1 METLHKL
8 KEFLDPT
15 YLIQLFGYPGLT
27 AIVFLETGAMVF
39 FLPGDSLL
47 FMAGLFAGNGDLN
60 LFLLWLLLIPAAVI
74 GDATS
79 YMIGAKMGPA
89 LFNKPE
95 SRFFKPAHMK
105 AAHDFYEKH
114 GGKAIIMA
122 RFMPIVRTFVPVVAG
137 IGKMPYRRFAS
148 FNIIGG
154 LAWVV
159 SMTVAG
165 YFLGQFEFVKK
176 RIELIVIGIIFLSV
190 LPGLIAWLR
199 ARKGGGGNNSF
210 ATMSASPDK
219 KPEAAT
225 R

>member
-8 KEFLDPT
+8 KEFIEPT
-15 YLIQLFGYPGLT
+15 HLIQMFGYPGLT
-27 AIVFLETGAMVF
+27 LIVFLETGAMIF

-60 LFLLWLLLIPAAVI
+60 LLYLWLLLIPAAII

-79 YMIGAKMGPA
+79 YLIGSRVGPA

-105 AAHDFYEKH
+105 AAHDFYERH

-122 RFMPIVRTFVPVVAG
+122 RFIPIVRTFVPVVAG
-137 IGKMPYRRFAS
+137 IGKMPYRSFAA
-148 FNIIGG
+148 FNAVGG
-154 LAWVV
+154 LLWVM
-159 SMTVAG
+159 SMTVMG
-165 YFLGQFEFVKK
+165 YFLGQIEFVKK
-176 RIELIVIGIIFLSV
+176 HIEGMVILIIFISV

-199 ARKGGGGNNSF
+199 ARKTPPP
-210 ATMSASPDK
+210 AASVITP
-219 KPEAAT
+219 PGT
-225 R
+225 